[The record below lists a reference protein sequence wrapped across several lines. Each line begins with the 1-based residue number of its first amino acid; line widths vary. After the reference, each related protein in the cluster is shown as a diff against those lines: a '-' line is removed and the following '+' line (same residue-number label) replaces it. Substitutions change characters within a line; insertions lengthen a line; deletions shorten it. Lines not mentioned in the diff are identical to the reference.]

1 MLYVF
6 IRVFFFL
13 GGVKCEIIEVVEI
26 FMYVQVQFVR
36 KYEMKVRSV
45 KIWFLISVDIVRSE
59 KVNVL
64 IESL

>member
-1 MLYVF
+1 MFLLEC
-6 IRVFFFL
+6 FFFL